1 MSDQAK
7 SLFLVARLR
16 LRPREGAI
24 ELLAL
29 LNLSQNL
36 CDQQRLLDA
45 GNDPQHGAAVRTGLD
60 VNVIHALDALPPA
73 HQEVMVLSRGE
84 WRLLC
89 INPALQQGHEP
100 GIAGYFR
107 EHEIT

>member
-7 SLFLVARLR
+7 RLFLVARLR
-16 LRPREGAI
+16 LRPRQGAI

-45 GNDPQHGAAVRTGLD
+45 GNDP
-60 VNVIHALDALPPA
+60 
-73 HQEVMVLSRGE
+73 
-84 WRLLC
+84 
-89 INPALQQGHEP
+89 
-100 GIAGYFR
+100 
-107 EHEIT
+107 

>member
-1 MSDQAK
+1 MIAEQGLTPLMGED
-7 SLFLVARLR
+7 SLNQ
-16 LRPREGAI
+16 PW
-24 ELLAL
+24 
-29 LNLSQNL
+29 
-36 CDQQRLLDA
+36 LLDA
-45 GNDPQHGAAVRTGLD
+45 NDNPELAAAVRTGLD

-84 WRLLC
+84 WRLLR